1 MEYLQSSGRKRV
13 EMSSVR
19 HQVLTRQWQQQVLDQ
34 QSSGLSVR
42 RWCAEQNIRECK
54 YYYWLHVLRS
64 EELTVRQPAS
74 VFAQLQV
81 ATTGETTL
89 SSATSGICVVIRSRE
104 LCLEIHN
111 GADPQ
116 TLAGVMHAL
125 GVQYK

>member
-1 MEYLQSSGRKRV
+1 
-13 EMSSVR
+13 MSSVR

-34 QSSGLSVR
+34 QASGLSVR

-64 EELTVRQPAS
+64 EELAIRQPAS

-81 ATTGETTL
+81 ATPGETTL
-89 SSATSGICVVIRSRE
+89 SSSASGICAVIRSRE

-116 TLAGVMHAL
+116 TLAAAMRAL
-125 GVQYK
+125 GVEYK